1 MAQSEVCTCTQ
12 SLLRIVGCR
21 RFPRSTDNLTRDYAE
36 GDIVVFISHRW
47 WSSERPDDEQ
57 HVKYSVLTDGLHA
70 LIALEQLDSSRVV
83 IWCDYAC
90 IAQDDADLLRR
101 GVESLVTY
109 AARST
114 AVLIPVHPTDFAS
127 FDGAV
132 VPQELA
138 NYGDRAWCR
147 LEIFVFF
154 CLAEIT
160 MRPLRCYGYGRKRN
174 CWARGVFVDRGG
186 NGLVQPGNA
195 AQTVTKRRSVAEWV
209 WRLCSIDPY
218 FVLDTRTYMANVMA
232 PSAIAM
238 RRGSKLVKFGK
249 CAFNF
254 ANLPSRGRVT
264 KNSDLLAIAAIEE
277 EVRSSFVRFSILA
290 EHFNKTT
297 KYSLKGK
304 QVADA
309 DIDFLIDRLER
320 EEAESPATGRR
331 LKILDLSDNL
341 FSYRTAIVILS
352 MAAGARRH
360 CDVCPAFAALE
371 ELDLSGNVHIFD
383 QEERAADLAAAIGE
397 IKILRLRRCNISPLA
412 AQGLAKGLEMNQS
425 LLVLDLS
432 ENPRIKDDDVAR
444 LAATCGDR
452 CRLCLTGCPLLSSS
466 IIQRF
471 DLKSLVSPDMRPSK
485 TTDIIDV
492 QTWSRSPRNL
502 HAAFPV
508 SPRLTDAQ
516 DEVQGRPILHS
527 CHASRV
533 IAT

>member
-1 MAQSEVCTCTQ
+1 MAHSEVCHHIQ
-12 SLLRIVGCR
+12 RRLRAVGR
-21 RFPRSTDNLTRDYAE
+21 RRHFPRSSDNLTREYAE

-57 HVKYSVLTDGLHA
+57 HIKYSVLTDGLHA

-127 FDGAV
+127 FDSAV

-138 NYGDRAWCR
+138 NYGERAWCR
-147 LEIFVFF
+147 LEIFVFL

-160 MRPLRCYGYGRKRN
+160 MRPLRCYGFGRKKN
-174 CWARGVFVDRGG
+174 SWARGVFVDRGG
-186 NGLVQPGNA
+186 NCQAQSGSGVQTA
-195 AQTVTKRRSVAEWV
+195 TTFSECVR
-209 WRLCSIDPY
+209 RLCSIDPC
-218 FVLDTRTYMANVMA
+218 FALDARKYMVNVTA
-232 PSAIAM
+232 PSAIIM

-254 ANLPSRGRVT
+254 ANLPSRGQIT
-264 KNSDLLAIAAIEE
+264 KKSDLVAIAAIEE

-297 KYSLKGK
+297 KYSLQGK

-309 DIDFLIDRLER
+309 DIDFLIDRLEG
-320 EEAESPATGRR
+320 EEAESPASGRR

-341 FSYRTAIVILS
+341 LSHRTAIAILS
-352 MAAGARRH
+352 KAAEASH
-360 CDVCPAFAALE
+360 CCDACPAFSALE
-371 ELDLSGNVHIFD
+371 ELDLSGNVNIFE
-383 QEERAADLAAAIGE
+383 QEDYAADIAAAIGE
-397 IKILRLRRCNISPLA
+397 IKILRLRRCNISPRA
-412 AQGLAKGLEMNQS
+412 ARELAKGLVMNQS
-425 LLVLDLS
+425 LLVLDIG
-432 ENPRIKDDDVAR
+432 ENPHIEDHDVKY

-452 CRLCLTGCPLLSSS
+452 CRLCLKGCPLVSRSLL
-466 IIQRF
+466 QRF
-471 DLKSLVSPDMRPSK
+471 DSTSLLSPDTRPTK
-485 TTDIIDV
+485 LTDSENV
-492 QTWSRSPRNL
+492 QARLRSPRNL
-502 HAAFPV
+502 RAASPI
-508 SPRLTDAQ
+508 SPRLSGTP
-516 DEVQGRPILHS
+516 DEVQRRSSFACAMRTGS
-527 CHASRV
+527 
-533 IAT
+533 